1 MQKSVHPNIYLF
13 NPTCEYAVANGN
25 TSWQP
30 NKILQKMEADLAT
43 LPLYFATEKDVV
55 IVPEIPSGEFYEHLQ
70 KIGITPPVFVTEKE
84 LQKNPPAQIG
94 KLQPWGWSP
103 AVHKRLESLKPLC
116 NDVFKNSPVFMW
128 KPEYREL
135 YSKKFA
141 LQILQQ
147 LIDKH
152 PSPYFIG
159 DDEITEVCQT
169 QDQIETLLAKW
180 DKLMVKAPWSS
191 SGRGLQPITK
201 QPIHDKVWEKLL
213 GIVKEQGYAIVEAFQ
228 NKELDLAFQFELKA
242 GKITFVGTSNFSA
255 DKKGQYLGNSLN
267 GLPDEMDQDVKDFAR
282 EMAKLIIPALIEEI
296 GKSKLAEKYEGYFG
310 VDTLIFRDKTGALKI
325 NPCLEIN
332 VRHNMGLLSLSLE
345 KFIAPTKKGRFRMFF
360 NPKIRFADF
369 CQQMSHNHPLILDNQ
384 KIASGFFP
392 LTAFSNATGFG
403 AYLLV

>member
-25 TSWQP
+25 TSWHP

-43 LPLYFATEKDVV
+43 LPLYFATENDVV
-55 IVPEIPSGEFYEHLQ
+55 IVPEIPTIEFYEHLQ
-70 KIGITPPVFVTEKE
+70 KIGVTPPAFVTEKR
-84 LQKNPPAQIG
+84 LQNNPPEQIG

-103 AVHKRLESLKPLC
+103 AVHKRLEGLKPRC
-116 NDVFKNSPVFMW
+116 AGEFKTSPVFMW

-141 LQILQQ
+141 LQILKQVTNN
-147 LIDKH
+147 H
-152 PSPYFIG
+152 PSASFIG
-159 DDEITEVCQT
+159 KNEITEVCET

-201 QPIHDKVWEKLL
+201 RPIHEKVWEKLL
-213 GIVKEQGYAIVEAFQ
+213 GIIKEQGYAIVEAFQ

-242 GKITFVGTSNFSA
+242 GEIHYLGTSNFSA

-267 GLPDEMDQDVKDFAR
+267 GLPDELPQEVKNFAL
-282 EMAKLIIPALIEEI
+282 EMSALIIPALKKEI
-296 GKSKLAEKYEGYFG
+296 GKSKLAENYEGYFG
-310 VDTLIFRDKTGALKI
+310 VDTLIFRNKTGTLKI

-332 VRHNMGLLSLSLE
+332 VRHNMGLLSLYLE
-345 KFIAPTKKGRFRMFF
+345 KFVAPTKKGRFRMFF
-360 NPKIRFADF
+360 NPKIHFADF
-369 CQQMSHNHPLILDNQ
+369 CQQMSHDHPLVLDDQ
-384 KIASGFFP
+384 KIISGFFP
-392 LTAFSNATGFG
+392 LTAYSDTTGFG

>member
-1 MQKSVHPNIYLF
+1 MQKSVHPSIYLF

-25 TSWQP
+25 ASWHP

-43 LPLYFATEKDVV
+43 LPLYFAAETDVV
-55 IVPEIPSGEFYEHLQ
+55 IVPQIPTTDFFEHLQ
-70 KIGITPPVFVTEKE
+70 KIGVTPPVFATEKE
-84 LQKNPPAQIG
+84 LKNNPPEQVG

-103 AVHKRLESLKPLC
+103 AVHKRLESFKPLC
-116 NDVFKNSPVFMW
+116 SSEFKSSPVFMW
-128 KPEYREL
+128 KAEYREL

-141 LQILQQ
+141 LQILRQ
-147 LIDKH
+147 LTDKH
-152 PSPYFIG
+152 PSASFIG
-159 DDEITEVCQT
+159 ENEVTEICET

-191 SGRGLQPITK
+191 SGRGLQPITR
-201 QPIHDKVWEKLL
+201 QPIHEKVWEKLL

-242 GKITFVGTSNFSA
+242 GEIQYLGTSNFSA

-267 GLPDEMDQDVKDFAR
+267 GLPDELDEEVKDFAR
-282 EMAKLIIPALIEEI
+282 EMSTLIVPALKDEI
-296 GKSKLAEKYEGYFG
+296 GKSKLAENYEGYFG

-332 VRHNMGLLSLSLE
+332 VRHNMGLLSLYLE

-360 NPKIRFADF
+360 NPKTPFADF
-369 CQQMSHNHPLILDNQ
+369 CRQMSHDHPLVLENQ
-384 KIASGFFP
+384 KIVSGFFT
-392 LTAFSNATGFG
+392 LTAITYSTGFG

>member
-25 TSWQP
+25 ASWHP
-30 NKILQKMEADLAT
+30 NKILQKMEADLAS
-43 LPLYFATEKDVV
+43 LPLYFATENDVI
-55 IVPEIPSGEFYEHLQ
+55 IVPQIPNDEFYEHLQ
-70 KIGITPPVFVTEKE
+70 KIGVTPPVFVTEKE
-84 LQKNPPAQIG
+84 LQNNPPEQIT

-103 AVHKRLESLKPLC
+103 AVHKRLENLKPLC
-116 NDVFKNSPVFMW
+116 SDEFQNSPVFMW

-141 LQILQQ
+141 LQLLQK
-147 LIDKH
+147 LTANH
-152 PSPYFIG
+152 PSPNFIG
-159 DDEITEVCQT
+159 ENEITEVCET

-180 DKLMVKAPWSS
+180 DRLMVKAPWSS

-242 GKITFVGTSNFSA
+242 GEIHYLGTSNFSA
-255 DKKGQYLGNSLN
+255 DKKGQYLGNSLK
-267 GLPDEMDQDVKDFAR
+267 GLPDELDQDVKDFAK
-282 EMAKLIIPALIEEI
+282 EMSALIIPALKEEI
-296 GKSKLAEKYEGYFG
+296 GKSKLAENYEGYFG
-310 VDTLIFRDKTGALKI
+310 VDTLIFRDKTETLKI

-332 VRHNMGLLSLSLE
+332 VRHNMGLLSLYLE
-345 KFIAPTKKGRFRMFF
+345 KFVTPTKKGRFRMFY
-360 NPKIRFADF
+360 NPKKRFADF
-369 CQQMSHNHPLILDNQ
+369 CQQMSKNHPLVLENQ
-384 KIASGFFP
+384 KIISGFFP
-392 LTAFSNATGFG
+392 LTAFSGTTEFG